1 MVALI
6 DADIVAYRAAS
17 VSQDDID
24 WPDGGYGLTLSSQQ
38 AKDSARHIVQ
48 DWMNKAQQTSVA
60 LCWTSA
66 DNFRKEIDPN
76 YKANRTGERPYL
88 LQEVTEWMKQNYPS
102 YAVKRLEADD
112 VMSIYHTAGT
122 DSVIVS
128 IDKDMQTVPG
138 MVFNPDKDR
147 RPRRITVGQADRFW
161 MLQTLMGDRTDGIKG
176 IPRVGPKK
184 AEAILASTR
193 SNLPDL
199 WSAVVTAYEDAGLTE
214 EDAIQTAQLVR
225 ILRAED
231 YNHDNKEIA
240 VWHPTTPMLI
250 SLITLET
257 SNPSTS
263 SNPSDSDSTKETSS
277 STSADTDEREDSP
290 TSAKRTSTSTDSS
303 RSKPKRKTKTR
314 KATSSRGIDNEVA

>member
-17 VSQDDID
+17 VSEEDID
-24 WPDGGYGLTLSSQQ
+24 WQDGSYGKTLSSQQ
-38 AKDSARHIVQ
+38 AKDSARHIIQ

-76 YKANRTGERPYL
+76 YKANRSGERPDWL
-88 LQEVTEWMKQNYPS
+88 KEVTEWLKVNYHS
-102 YAVKRLEADD
+102 YSVNRLEADD

-122 DSVIVS
+122 NSVIVS

-161 MLQTLMGDRTDGIKG
+161 MLQTLMGDRADGIKG

-199 WSAVVTAYEDAGLTE
+199 WSAVVTAYKDAGLTE
-214 EDAIQTAQLVR
+214 EDAIRTAQLVR

-231 YNHDNKEIA
+231 YHNDKKEIA
-240 VWHPTTPMLI
+240 VWHPTTPVSI
-250 SLITLET
+250 SLITPET

-263 SNPSDSDSTKETSS
+263 SSPSDSDSTKETSS
-277 STSADTDEREDSP
+277 STSADGDEKEESK
-290 TSAKRTSTSTDSS
+290 TSAKRKSTLKGSS